1 MSKGSKR
8 RPMGIQQD
16 EYNLRYALAMGKI
29 TYRQFLMEI
38 AKLKGDTMYSVT
50 VKEIRI
56 ETVVVYDES
65 EEAARE
71 QVYNM
76 THEELDEAAT
86 TVEFEREVIDV
97 WRD

>member
-38 AKLKGDTMYSVT
+38 AKLKGDTNVLRNC
-50 VKEIRI
+50 KR
-56 ETVVVYDES
+56 
-65 EEAARE
+65 
-71 QVYNM
+71 N
-76 THEELDEAAT
+76 
-86 TVEFEREVIDV
+86 
-97 WRD
+97 

>member
-1 MSKGSKR
+1 
-8 RPMGIQQD
+8 
-16 EYNLRYALAMGKI
+16 
-29 TYRQFLMEI
+29 
-38 AKLKGDTMYSVT
+38 MYSVT